1 MGFISSLFGGV
12 GGDIWTVVTAL
23 AIVLLLIV
31 LLVWVL
37 KFVLNAS
44 RSVGSGRTRRIEV
57 SEAVM
62 VDGKR
67 RLVLVRRDDREHL
80 ILTGGAQDLIVESD
94 IPLPDYA
101 TSSAPQRQSRLNM
114 APIGQIARR
123 QTAPA
128 GQAMPE
134 PRVARPEPGP
144 EPGAELGPADAPSEA
159 PEEPQTTSRPPI
171 PGLRR
176 RSEATSNAVG
186 RNDPPPRHNGSGGPD
201 NTEAES
207 LERAARP
214 AAADETS
221 PMEKL
226 RQLGRRSPPRN
237 GTAAL
242 RYPGLLRPVTR
253 HSAVPPQFVRNKAE
267 ANPADSDMSDAD
279 ETPSAQGG
287 DAVDE
292 VRGKSAKA
300 KPGKSRKG

>member
-1 MGFISSLFGGV
+1 LGFISSLFGGV
-12 GGDIWTVVTAL
+12 GGDIWTVLTAL

-80 ILTGGAQDLIVESD
+80 ILTGGAQDLIVESN

-101 TSSAPQRQSRLNM
+101 AASPPRHPRLNM
-114 APIGQIARR
+114 GPIGQIARR
-123 QTAPA
+123 QSGQTGPA
-128 GQAMPE
+128 I
-134 PRVARPEPGP
+134 P
-144 EPGAELGPADAPSEA
+144 EPGAARSTPAEEPGPTQAA
-159 PEEPQTTSRPPI
+159 PETPDETHAMSRPPI
-171 PGLRR
+171 PGLHR
-176 RSEATSNAVG
+176 RSDAMAGGGSRTS
-186 RNDPPPRHNGSGGPD
+186 DPVPGLNGSGGPD
-201 NTEAES
+201 AGDEGNTTHD
-207 LERAARP
+207 ARP
-214 AAADETS
+214 APADDTS

-279 ETPSAQGG
+279 ETPTAQGG

-292 VRGKSAKA
+292 ARGKSAKA
-300 KPGKSRKG
+300 KSGKSQKG

>member
-12 GGDIWTVVTAL
+12 GGDIWTVLTAL

-101 TSSAPQRQSRLNM
+101 ASSAPPRQPRLNM
-114 APIGQIARR
+114 GPIGQIARR
-123 QTAPA
+123 QPGQA

-134 PRVARPEPGP
+134 PRVARPEPAADFD
-144 EPGAELGPADAPSEA
+144 PGEAPSEK
-159 PEEPQTTSRPPI
+159 PEEMQASSRPPI
-171 PGLRR
+171 PGLHR
-176 RSEATSNAVG
+176 RSDAVVSADH
-186 RNDPPPRHNGSGGPD
+186 RSDSTPSVNGSGGTD
-201 NTEAES
+201 TGETE
-207 LERAARP
+207 RGDITQRP
-214 AAADETS
+214 APTDDTS

-237 GTAAL
+237 GTSAL

-300 KPGKSRKG
+300 KSGKSRKG